1 MKTGDDYRLTL
12 RVCFVTF
19 VVQAVIVN
27 FAPLLF
33 VEWGAQFGLPLGK
46 VTALITFNFG
56 IQLLTDLA
64 SAFFVDRL
72 GYRRS
77 MFAAHVF
84 CAAGL
89 VSLATLPFVL
99 PDSYAGLFV
108 ATGLYGIGGGLIEV
122 LVSPIV
128 EACPTDNKETAMS
141 LLHSFYSWGQAA
153 VTLLTTAFFA
163 IFGIER
169 WRLLAVIWGLLPLG
183 NMIVLFFAP
192 MPPLIRAEENG
203 KGGFAAIFR
212 TPFFWL
218 SVLMMICAGGSEQA
232 ISQWSSSFAERGL
245 GVSKTA
251 GDLLGP
257 MLFAV
262 MMAVARTAFGKFGHK
277 LELRKIML
285 ASSVLCVACYL
296 VAALSEMPLLS
307 LVACGMTGLACGI
320 FWPGTLSISAAS
332 VKNGGNRMF
341 SLLALAGD
349 IGCNLGPTFAGAVAS
364 AKGDDLGAGILAAV
378 VLPCM
383 MTVCIIVAFGR
394 NSIANQAKK
403 K

>member
-1 MKTGDDYRLTL
+1 MKTKENYALTL

-33 VEWGAQFGLPLGK
+33 VTWGAQFGLPLGK

-64 SAFFVDRL
+64 SAFFIDRL

-77 MFAAHVF
+77 MFAAHIF

-89 VSLATLPFVL
+89 ISLAVLPFVL
-99 PDSYAGLFV
+99 ADSYAGLLV

-153 VTLLTTAFFA
+153 VTLLSTAFFA
-163 IFGIER
+163 VFGTAH
-169 WRLLAVIWGLLPLG
+169 WRLLALVWGMLPLG
-183 NMIVLFFAP
+183 NMIVLFFSP
-192 MPPLIRAEENG
+192 MPPLVRPEEKD
-203 KGGFAAIFR
+203 KGGFAALFG
-212 TPFFWL
+212 TPLFWL
-218 SVLMMICAGGSEQA
+218 SVLMMVCAGGSEQA
-232 ISQWSSSFAERGL
+232 VSQWSSSFAERGL

-257 MLFAV
+257 MLFAI

-277 LELRKIML
+277 LELRKVML
-285 ASSVLCVACYL
+285 ASSLLCIACYL
-296 VAALSEMPLLS
+296 VTALSKTPLLS
-307 LVACGMTGLACGI
+307 LIACGMTGLACGI

-332 VKNGGNRMF
+332 IKNGGNRMF

-364 AKGDDLGAGILAAV
+364 ARGDDLGAGILAAV
-378 VLPCM
+378 ILPCM
-383 MTVCIIVAFGR
+383 MALCIIIALRR
-394 NSIANQAKK
+394 NSIGNQARKK
-403 K
+403 